1 MFQKL
6 VAVKITKL
14 NAISKTFKVKILPIK
29 ATLVYLVHPLWLG
42 PPQFDFSFGI
52 VAPEFRTTFPLNSN
66 SSNIPCTKIH
76 CIYDSLLFFLYILS
90 TRIHCNCST
99 LLLLRHSRKQTDT
112 RNVLKALKATI
123 IYVVCMI
130 AGTMCDS
137 MEKSKK
143 CYHHFAPI
151 ISDKKPTLISFTR
164 NPLPSAATARSPAG
178 PPRLAKVL

>member
-1 MFQKL
+1 MVKRNKWSKDRIKGNSILKKGKFFIYALTLKDDACLELWLFQKL

-66 SSNIPCTKIH
+66 SSNIPSTKIH

-90 TRIHCNCST
+90 TRIHCNCSP
-99 LLLLRHSRKQTDT
+99 Q
-112 RNVLKALKATI
+112 
-123 IYVVCMI
+123 
-130 AGTMCDS
+130 
-137 MEKSKK
+137 
-143 CYHHFAPI
+143 
-151 ISDKKPTLISFTR
+151 
-164 NPLPSAATARSPAG
+164 
-178 PPRLAKVL
+178 